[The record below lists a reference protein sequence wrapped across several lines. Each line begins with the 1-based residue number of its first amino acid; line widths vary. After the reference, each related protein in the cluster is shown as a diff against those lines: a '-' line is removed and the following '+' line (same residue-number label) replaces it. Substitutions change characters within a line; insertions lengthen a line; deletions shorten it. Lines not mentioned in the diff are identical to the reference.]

1 LSDKF
6 SLQLMKTLMQKTN
19 FVYYSNHQFKTKQGL
34 EILNLYFKDVP
45 YYLLFSNL
53 KIEKNREKLNEII
66 NIFRENIGAGKIDEN
81 FAFVVVDNEKVKN
94 I

>member
-1 LSDKF
+1 MKI
-6 SLQLMKTLMQKTN
+6 LMKSSD
-19 FVYYSNHQFKTKQGL
+19 FIYYSNHQFKTKQGL

-66 NIFRENIGAGKIDEN
+66 SIFKENIAGGKIDEN
-81 FAFVVVDNEKVKN
+81 FAFVVVDNEKVN
-94 I
+94 FIFL